1 MKDSYYKLLEAN
13 RLCRVFTFLI
23 INRIIDVADCA
34 QKNRLPRIF
43 EIRPIIKVFQAIML
57 AKPIMLAIKFKEW
70 RETTTTKIN
79 VSTMGMRSR

>member
-1 MKDSYYKLLEAN
+1 MKDSYYKLLGAN
-13 RLCRVFTFLI
+13 RLCRVLTFLV

-43 EIRPIIKVFQAIML
+43 ETRPILKVLRAIIL
-57 AKPIMLAIKFKEW
+57 AMPIMLAIKLKEW
-70 RETTTTKIN
+70 RETTTKIN